1 MPTTVTNTQ
10 PTNNTA
16 LRFWLIVLVGFIAIL
31 WLFKPVLLP
40 FLAGIAIAYFLEP
53 VVTALEKR
61 KIPRWAGALIVL
73 SGFIFIV
80 VAILLLIWP
89 VINHQIGAL
98 VNSLP
103 DYITRIREGYLPG
116 AQDWLARFS
125 PEDVEKIRDAATQST
140 GDAVGWLSEA
150 VRHIVS
156 GGFAFIDAVALSI
169 LTPVTAFH
177 VLRDW
182 GKLTK
187 VVDQMIPRRHYTVI
201 RSQMS
206 AVDETLSGFMRGQAI
221 VCVILGVVYS
231 TGLALNGLKYGFTV
245 GIIAGVL
252 TIIPYVGTVFGWATS
267 LILACVQF
275 EGDWLR
281 IGLVVAVFA
290 VGHFFEAYILTP
302 RFVGHRVG
310 LHPLWILFAL
320 IAGLK
325 LMGFTGV
332 LIAVP
337 TAAVIGVIVRFAV
350 SQYKASALYK

>member
-1 MPTTVTNTQ
+1 MFTIQNS
-10 PTNNTA
+10 A
-16 LRFWLIVLVGFIAIL
+16 LRFWLLTFAAFVAVL
-31 WLFKPVLLP
+31 WLFKPVLFP

-53 VVTALEKR
+53 AVSALEKR
-61 KIPRWAGALIVL
+61 KIRRWAGALIVL
-73 SGFIFIV
+73 SGFLFVV
-80 VAILLLIWP
+80 VAIILLVWP
-89 VINHQIGAL
+89 LLNHQIVAL
-98 VNSLP
+98 VNALP
-103 DYITRIREGYLPG
+103 DYTARIREQYLPW

-140 GDAVGWLSEA
+140 GNAVGWVSET
-150 VRHIVS
+150 VKHIVS

-182 GKLTK
+182 KKLTK
-187 VVDQMIPRRHYTVI
+187 TIDQLIPRRHYAVI
-201 RSQMS
+201 REQMT
-206 AVDETLSGFMRGQAI
+206 AVDQTLSGFMRGQAI
-221 VCVILGVVYS
+221 VCLILGFVYS
-231 TGLALNGLKYGFTV
+231 TGLAVAGLKYGATV

-252 TIIPYVGTVFGWATS
+252 TIIPYVGTVFGWVTS
-267 LILACVQF
+267 VILACVQF
-275 EGDWLR
+275 DGDWLR
-281 IGLVVAVFA
+281 IGSVVAVFA

-320 IAGLK
+320 IAGVK

-337 TAAVIGVIVRFAV
+337 TAAVIGVLVRFAV
-350 SQYKASALYK
+350 RQYKASTLYK